1 MKVPPT
7 PRDLLASTTSFAI
20 SHLRFCLLLCQIAVA
35 GSSISPYEPTM
46 ITVGWHCYAGG
57 TVMNSL
63 TPIRS
68 SSGEP
73 SIRRAGG
80 IVEELLASMQ
90 SLPSPNLGLLLI
102 GFLQSFG
109 REIDFSHVRL
119 VLKGRNGSSGGLFWP
134 DKASRPLALCIDDPL
149 RPGANIGAGSFNMFH
164 VQVRPAVVPIFFTP
178 LWHAV

>member
-1 MKVPPT
+1 
-7 PRDLLASTTSFAI
+7 
-20 SHLRFCLLLCQIAVA
+20 
-35 GSSISPYEPTM
+35 M
-46 ITVGWHCYAGG
+46 ITVGWHCCTGG
-57 TVMNSL
+57 TGTNSL

-119 VLKGRNGSSGGLFWP
+119 VLKVHLQTSNVLPGKSTKLTIGFFISFDLS
-134 DKASRPLALCIDDPL
+134 ALYLHCPQDL
-149 RPGANIGAGSFNMFH
+149 NA
-164 VQVRPAVVPIFFTP
+164 IFF
-178 LWHAV
+178 LC

>member
-1 MKVPPT
+1 MP
-7 PRDLLASTTSFAI
+7 ASTTSFAI
-20 SHLRFCLLLCQIAVA
+20 SHLGFCLLLCQIAVA

-46 ITVGWHCYAGG
+46 ITVGWHCCTGG
-57 TVMNSL
+57 TVTNSL

-80 IVEELLASMQ
+80 IVEELLASME

-119 VLKGRNGSSGGLFWP
+119 VLKVHLQTTSFFISFDL
-134 DKASRPLALCIDDPL
+134 SALYLHCQQDL
-149 RPGANIGAGSFNMFH
+149 NA
-164 VQVRPAVVPIFFTP
+164 IFS
-178 LWHAV
+178 LC